1 MRIGL
6 DDIDP
11 RIAEAV
17 EERLAAPV
25 QEFLKEDI
33 YWGGL
38 MPWRL
43 NWQFHTGKLQLKRKR
58 EPTEDEKRAYELRKK
73 REERVALRA
82 VAATFG
88 TIAAGSGVV
97 ALMASGGEPSP
108 VGIMSGVATWV
119 VGAGASVWWSMRA
132 MPKASLRRQ
141 VLPSEMQAVFP
152 LLRLTRAE
160 RIYCDAL
167 LLLVRTEADDSTEQT
182 LRETLKQLNTLLES
196 HRQLENRRTSLLPIM
211 GMNSI
216 PELEREYGELGR
228 RLDQTTDSV
237 ARQSLQQSLQMCAN
251 RLENAR
257 NLTQSLERLN
267 VQQEAIAQTLSSS
280 LSAMARM
287 QVAPD
292 TQTALV
298 AEEIAST
305 ISAMNQRTYAVE
317 QAVEEVIQLRT
328 Q

>member
-11 RIAEAV
+11 QIAEAM

-38 MPWRL
+38 LPWRL

-82 VAATFG
+82 VASTFG

-119 VGAGASVWWSMRA
+119 AGAGASVWWSMRA
-132 MPKASLRRQ
+132 MPK
-141 VLPSEMQAVFP
+141 
-152 LLRLTRAE
+152 
-160 RIYCDAL
+160 
-167 LLLVRTEADDSTEQT
+167 
-182 LRETLKQLNTLLES
+182 
-196 HRQLENRRTSLLPIM
+196 
-211 GMNSI
+211 
-216 PELEREYGELGR
+216 
-228 RLDQTTDSV
+228 
-237 ARQSLQQSLQMCAN
+237 
-251 RLENAR
+251 
-257 NLTQSLERLN
+257 
-267 VQQEAIAQTLSSS
+267 
-280 LSAMARM
+280 
-287 QVAPD
+287 
-292 TQTALV
+292 
-298 AEEIAST
+298 
-305 ISAMNQRTYAVE
+305 
-317 QAVEEVIQLRT
+317 
-328 Q
+328 